1 MVELIS
7 SIKVPNSWKE
17 LVELKSILPICVPGV
32 ARLPED
38 LRFYRIYKE
47 LVPKEIRLEII
58 KTLIGDKNICLLQN
72 NFPYTRLLQ
81 NLPKVKH
88 YCLWSRKYKLTSK
101 TIEKEI
107 KKNFPENEF
116 FYFENIEAVKSV
128 PEIWHCQI
136 FVRLD

>member
-1 MVELIS
+1 MVNLVS
-7 SIKVPNSWKE
+7 SVDVPKNWEEFVK
-17 LVELKSILPICVPGV
+17 LQTILPSCIAEV

-58 KTLIGDKNICLLQN
+58 KTLIGNKNICLLQN

-88 YCLWSRKYKLTSK
+88 YCLWSRKHKLTPK

-107 KKNFPENEF
+107 KKNFSENEF

-136 FVRLD
+136 FVNFG